1 MKYENYSLLIDTHL
15 IVQNSIRLLRC
26 MLEMAIKKNQ
36 ASVALKLLS
45 LCKLVENRMAMGYT
59 PLQQFSREIFTGYNS
74 RKLHRDSKEGYLDQ
88 HWIDRVNDS
97 QIPLYELDEMGAKE
111 LSYILNCS
119 TQATKTFQKFIH
131 YLPRIEATITIKP
144 IA

>member
-1 MKYENYSLLIDTHL
+1 
-15 IVQNSIRLLRC
+15 

-36 ASVALKLLS
+36 ANVAMKLLS
-45 LCKLVENRMAMGYT
+45 LCKLVENRMSVGFS

-88 HWIDRVNDS
+88 HWIDRVTDS
-97 QIPLYELDEMGAKE
+97 QIPLYELMEMSPNE
-111 LSYILNCS
+111 LSFILNS
-119 TQATKTFQKFIH
+119 SKEATKTFKKFIH
-131 YLPRIEATITIKP
+131 YLPRLEATYTIKP